1 MRFFRTML
9 AIAVMFLA
17 VNAFAA
23 SKITLDHPA
32 ELNGTQLAAGE
43 YTVKLDGDKV
53 TFLRGKTEVA
63 TAKAKLED
71 HAAPSA
77 YDSLVLSKQGNNTVI
92 REITFK
98 GKKQTAVITADTNS
112 GAGN

>member
-1 MRFFRTML
+1 MRFVKTLL

-17 VNAFAA
+17 ANAFAA
-23 SKITLDHPA
+23 TKITLDHPA

-43 YTVKLDGDKV
+43 YTVRLDGDKV

-63 TAKAKLED
+63 SAKAKLED
-71 HAAPSA
+71 HAAPSP
-77 YDSLVLSKQGNNTVI
+77 YDSLVLSKQGKSEVI
-92 REITFK
+92 REVTFK
-98 GKKQTAVITADTNS
+98 GKKQTAVIAADSQN